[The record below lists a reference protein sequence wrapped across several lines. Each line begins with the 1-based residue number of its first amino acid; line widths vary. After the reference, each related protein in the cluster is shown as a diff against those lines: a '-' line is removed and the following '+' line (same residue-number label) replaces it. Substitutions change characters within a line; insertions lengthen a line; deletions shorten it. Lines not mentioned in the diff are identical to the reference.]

1 MTLRRTVLLAAI
13 FSVAPTALVLAQTAP
28 PTDQTSPSS
37 ASSPHQRDT
46 TKSNAPEASPTD
58 NTQGTNPSDASSP
71 HQRQATSRSAQMKE
85 CVAKQQTSNS
95 GMSAADARKACK
107 AQLKGPG

>member
-1 MTLRRTVLLAAI
+1 MTLHRIVLLAAM
-13 FSVAPTALVLAQTAP
+13 FSLAPTSLVLAQTAP

-85 CVAKQQTSNS
+85 CVAKQTSNS

>member
-1 MTLRRTVLLAAI
+1 MTVRRTVLLAAML
-13 FSVAPTALVLAQTAP
+13 SVTPMALVLAQTSP

-37 ASSPHQRDT
+37 ASSPHQLDA
-46 TKSNAPEASPTD
+46 TKTNAPEASPTD
-58 NTQGTNPSDASSP
+58 DTKGTNPSDASSP

-85 CVAKQQTSNS
+85 CIAKQTANS